1 MTWGTLVLLVLV
13 LGGVAWV
20 WYRVNNHKSGAAW
33 AWYKVNNHKSGAV
46 SCCGCGQCART
57 GECVMVK
64 GKKAVKKQRDPA

>member
-1 MTWGTLVLLVLV
+1 MTWGTLVLLALV

-20 WYRVNNHKSGAAW
+20 WYR
-33 AWYKVNNHKSGAV
+33 VNNHKSGAV

-64 GKKAVKKQRDPA
+64 GKKPAKKQQDPS